1 MPNGDN
7 WQGDVLRD
15 LRGAAGRQSEPQQGP
30 PQQGA
35 GQQGAQGPA
44 GYAQGGPTP
53 NPGHAAPQQGVPA
66 PESGYGYPPQHG
78 TPAAPAGYGQPAPGP
93 APDAT
98 YGYPPQQQA
107 GPIPD
112 ASYGYAPQQQG
123 ASAPDPAYGYPPQQ
137 GTPAGSTGYP
147 QAAPAAYP
155 QAAPDPTYGQHAP
168 QQQAAPAPDA
178 AYGYPPQQAAP
189 AQQQPRAT
197 PAHTSAYTPTTR
209 PHHAPDSRPVV
220 DKALVTAGRKPRH
233 GQSFASRATRALRR
247 TVSSSAAKEVAEI
260 TRIAEVLQ
268 QPVTTGRQISV
279 TSIRGGA
286 GKTTVAALLGTT
298 YAHYRQDPVLVVE
311 ADPALGSLPLRLGAE
326 TLRWTIGDFADI
338 VEPQMSLLDITGYL
352 VQLPGNAWLLPG
364 SQGQIGAMLGS
375 KAYEG
380 VMVSLRRYFGVTV
393 VDCETLP
400 AEVARVALSASQA
413 RVLTAPATL
422 EGVTST
428 YSVLQWMQGLPQH
441 VIAGTVV
448 VLTELVPHPGLDLAE
463 AAEKLRSTGASVQ
476 VLPYDRHLAAGGLI
490 RTELLAHS
498 TREAATRLA
507 ADVFQLSQKRH

>member
-15 LRGAAGRQSEPQQGP
+15 LRGAAGRQSAPQQGP
-30 PQQGA
+30 PQGA
-35 GQQGAQGPA
+35 GQQGAQDPA

-53 NPGHAAPQQGVPA
+53 NAAPGHAAPQQGAPA
-66 PESGYGYPPQHG
+66 PE
-78 TPAAPAGYGQPAPGP
+78 PG
-93 APDAT
+93 
-98 YGYPPQQQA
+98 
-107 GPIPD
+107 
-112 ASYGYAPQQQG
+112 
-123 ASAPDPAYGYPPQQ
+123 YGYPPQQ
-137 GTPAGSTGYP
+137 GTPAAPDGNARPAAAPDPSYGYP
-147 QAAPAAYP
+147 PQQAAPAGSAGYPQPAPAAYQ
-155 QAAPDPTYGQHAP
+155 QAAPDPTYGHAP
-168 QQQAAPAPDA
+168 QQQAAPAPDPS
-178 AYGYPPQQAAP
+178 YGYPPQQAAHRTAP
-189 AQQQPRAT
+189 AQA
-197 PAHTSAYTPTTR
+197 SAYTPTTL

>member
-15 LRGAAGRQSEPQQGP
+15 LRGGAGRQSK

-35 GQQGAQGPA
+35 GQQDAQGPA
-44 GYAQGGPTP
+44 GQAQGGPTP
-53 NPGHAAPQQGVPA
+53 NAAPGHAAPQQGAPA
-66 PESGYGYPPQHG
+66 PESGYGYPPPQG
-78 TPAAPAGYGQPAPGP
+78 APAAPAGYTQP

-112 ASYGYAPQQQG
+112 APYGYAPQQQG
-123 ASAPDPAYGYPPQQ
+123 APAPDPAYGYPPQQ
-137 GTPAGSTGYP
+137 ASPA
-147 QAAPAAYP
+147 
-155 QAAPDPTYGQHAP
+155 
-168 QQQAAPAPDA
+168 
-178 AYGYPPQQAAP
+178 
-189 AQQQPRAT
+189 QQPRAT

-209 PHHAPDSRPVV
+209 PHHTPDSRPVV
-220 DKALVTAGRKPRH
+220 DKSLVTAGRKPRH

-448 VLTELVPHPGLDLAE
+448 VLTELVPHPGLDLTE